1 LRVLLTGAS
10 GFVGKAAL
18 DALAGLGAEV
28 HAVSRTEPQTT
39 ARHAW
44 HHADLLDS
52 KATAAVVARVKP
64 EVILHLAWFVEH
76 GAFWNSPIN
85 RDWVDASLSLTRAG
99 AENGMKRFV
108 GAGTCYEYD
117 WPSDGNC
124 DELTTPLQSSTLY
137 DECKDLTRREIEK
150 FSAAND
156 FAFAWARLFFP
167 YGEGEN
173 PNRLVPSVARDLAA
187 QRIAKCTSGS
197 AVRDFIDVR
206 DAGVALARVTLS
218 KLTGAVNIASGIG
231 TPVADVA
238 RKLGEISGQPNLV
251 KIGALPDRPDE
262 PKRIVANTKRLR
274 DEAGFSPMRSL
285 DEGLRDAYAY
295 WLAQRGL

>member
-39 ARHAW
+39 EHHAW
-44 HHADLLDS
+44 HRADLLDS
-52 KATAAVVARVKP
+52 KAAAAVVARVNP
-64 EVILHLAWFVEH
+64 EAILHLAWYVEH
-76 GAFWNSPIN
+76 DAFWNSPIN
-85 RDWVDASLSLTRAG
+85 RDWVAASLALARAG
-99 AENGMKRFV
+99 AEKGVKRFV
-108 GAGTCYEYD
+108 GSGTCYEYD

-124 DELTTPLQSSTLY
+124 DEFDTPLRVTTLY

-150 FSAAND
+150 LSAANG
-156 FAFAWARLFFP
+156 FAFAWARLFFL
-167 YGEGEN
+167 YGEGED
-173 PNRLVPSVARDLAA
+173 PKRLVPSVARDLAA
-187 QRIAKCTSGS
+187 RQVAKCTSGT

-206 DAGVALARVTLS
+206 DAGEALARVTLS
-218 KLTGAVNIASGIG
+218 KLTGPVNIASGVATQI
-231 TPVADVA
+231 ADVA
-238 RKLGEISGQPNLV
+238 RKLGEISGQPNLIN
-251 KIGALPDRPDE
+251 IGALPDRPDE

-274 DEAGFSPMRSL
+274 DEAGFSSARSL

-295 WLAQRGL
+295 WRSRSV